1 MSRRRRATTRKMKE
15 RTKVMETSE
24 QDPHKLVNR
33 NTLRRRRRS
42 QRSIKK
48 RRWMRRKRK
57 ERRMSRRRTRSRKR
71 RQIKRNLIFERGHG
85 TGPRVPGPAVR
96 ARNPGPLGGGAV

>member
-33 NTLRRRRRS
+33 NTLRRMRS
-42 QRSIKK
+42 QRSIRK
-48 RRWMRRKRK
+48 RSWMRRTRK
-57 ERRMSRRRTRSRKR
+57 ERSRMSRRRRRRK
-71 RQIKRNLIFERGHG
+71 
-85 TGPRVPGPAVR
+85 
-96 ARNPGPLGGGAV
+96 GG